1 MEHLAAQVRV
11 LRNHLPK
18 ATAAE
23 EAVIY
28 EVAKTP
34 GLSITEIADRTGM
47 TKGTA
52 SRIVDG
58 LCVEFGAGLLDTI
71 ADPQGDRRKKLVNL
85 SPKGE
90 GPIAELTHIFRALRA

>member
-11 LRNHLPK
+11 LRNYLPK

-23 EAVIY
+23 EAVLY
-28 EVAKTP
+28 EVAKSP

-47 TKGTA
+47 TKGAA

-58 LCVEFGAGLLDTI
+58 LCVDYGAGLLDTLP
-71 ADPQGDRRKKLVNL
+71 DPEGDRRKKLVNL
-85 SPKGE
+85 SRKGE
-90 GPIAELTHIFRALRA
+90 TFIAELVHVFKALKA